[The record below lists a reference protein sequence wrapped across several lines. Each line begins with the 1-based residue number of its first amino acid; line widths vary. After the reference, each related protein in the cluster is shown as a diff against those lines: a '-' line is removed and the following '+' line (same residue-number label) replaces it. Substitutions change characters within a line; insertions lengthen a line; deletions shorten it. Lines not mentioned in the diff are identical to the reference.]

1 VNAGYWQGEEAVMIR
16 STNTL
21 VALILLCAGW
31 AGAQQHPGLS
41 IHEVYA
47 LALERNPM
55 IHAARAAADGAAARE
70 SSASLPPDPRIE
82 LAAMNLSLP
91 SLSAD
96 MPNTML
102 PSIQV
107 MQMIPLGGKL
117 GPGGEVARQ
126 STAMALSEAEEVR
139 WQVRTRAAMAFYRIY
154 ELDRSLVTMEETLDW
169 LRQLEGVA
177 TTMYTVGSG
186 NQGDVLRAAVE
197 VARMEADIARMRAM
211 RTGEVARLNAL
222 LDRPADT
229 PVPGV
234 SFEPLPASLPAPEA
248 LLARAEAARP
258 LLEGARTGVDRA
270 ESREALARKEIWP
283 DLSLGV
289 GYGQRPTEMGTQRMA
304 SFMVGFTVPIFAG
317 RRQYQMRAEAAAMS
331 EMARAELTEA
341 RAGVRARIGVLLAGL
356 DRARTLLTLYRTEVL
371 PQADANV
378 TASLA
383 SYRVGRADFMTLVD
397 AQMGVNDFEQQIHEL
412 LAEYGTMIAEL
423 EMAIGGELPV
433 GADAIEEGP

>member
-1 VNAGYWQGEEAVMIR
+1 
-16 STNTL
+16 
-21 VALILLCAGW
+21 
-31 AGAQQHPGLS
+31 
-41 IHEVYA
+41 
-47 LALERNPM
+47 
-55 IHAARAAADGAAARE
+55 
-70 SSASLPPDPRIE
+70 
-82 LAAMNLSLP
+82 
-91 SLSAD
+91 
-96 MPNTML
+96 
-102 PSIQV
+102 
-107 MQMIPLGGKL
+107 
-117 GPGGEVARQ
+117 
-126 STAMALSEAEEVR
+126 
-139 WQVRTRAAMAFYRIY
+139 
-154 ELDRSLVTMEETLDW
+154 
-169 LRQLEGVA
+169 
-177 TTMYTVGSG
+177 
-186 NQGDVLRAAVE
+186 
-197 VARMEADIARMRAM
+197 
-211 RTGEVARLNAL
+211 
-222 LDRPADT
+222 
-229 PVPGV
+229 
-234 SFEPLPASLPAPEA
+234 
-248 LLARAEAARP
+248 
-258 LLEGARTGVDRA
+258 VDRA

>member
-1 VNAGYWQGEEAVMIR
+1 MVR
-16 STNTL
+16 SITALT
-21 VALILLCAGW
+21 ALILLPGGW
-31 AGAQQHPGLS
+31 AGAQQHADLS

-70 SSASLPPDPRIE
+70 SSSSLPPDPQVE

-91 SLSAD
+91 SLSSD

-117 GPGGEVARQ
+117 GLSGEIARQ
-126 STAMALSEAEEVR
+126 STVMALSEAEEIR

-154 ELDRSLVTMEETLDW
+154 EVDRSLVTMEETLDW

-197 VARMEADIARMRAM
+197 AARMEADIARMQAM
-211 RTGEVARLNAL
+211 RTSEVARLNAL
-222 LDRPADT
+222 LDRSADT
-229 PVPGV
+229 PVPAV
-234 SFEPLPASLPAPEA
+234 SFEPLPASLPASEA
-248 LLARAEAARP
+248 LLDRAEAARP
-258 LLEGARTGVDRA
+258 LLEGARTGLERA

-289 GYGQRPTEMGTQRMA
+289 GYGQRPSDMGTERMA

-317 RRQYQMRAEAAAMS
+317 RRQYQVRAEAAAMS
-331 EMARAELTEA
+331 EMARAGLTEA
-341 RAGVRARIGVLLAGL
+341 RAGVRARIGELLAGL

-371 PQADANV
+371 PQAEANV

-397 AQMGVNDFEQQIHEL
+397 AQMGVNDFKQQVHEL
-412 LAEYGTMIAEL
+412 LAEYGSMIAEL
-423 EMAIGGELPV
+423 EMTVGGELPV
-433 GADAIEEGP
+433 GADTIEEGP

>member
-1 VNAGYWQGEEAVMIR
+1 MFR
-16 STNTL
+16 SITAL
-21 VALILLCAGW
+21 IALILLPGVRL
-31 AGAQQHPGLS
+31 GAQQQADLS

-70 SSASLPPDPRIE
+70 SASSLPPDPRVE

-91 SLSAD
+91 SLSTD
-96 MPNTML
+96 MPSAML

-117 GPGGEVARQ
+117 GLEGEVARQ
-126 STAMALSEAEEVR
+126 TTAMALNEAEEVGWR
-139 WQVRTRAAMAFYRIY
+139 VRTRAAMAFYRIY
-154 ELDRSLVTMEETLDW
+154 QIDRSLVTMEETLDW

-211 RTGEVARLNAL
+211 RAGEVARLNAL
-222 LDRPADT
+222 LDRPSDT
-229 PVPGV
+229 PVSGV
-234 SFEPLPASLPAPEA
+234 SFEPLPASLPLPEA

-258 LLEGARTGVDRA
+258 LLEGARTGVERA
-270 ESREALARKEIWP
+270 EAREALARREIWP

-289 GYGQRPTEMGTQRMA
+289 GYGQRPSGMGTDRMA

-317 RRQYQMRAEAAAMS
+317 RRQYPMRAETAAMS
-331 EMARAELTEA
+331 EMARAELAEA
-341 RAGVRARIGVLLAGL
+341 RAGVRARIGELLAGL

-371 PQADANV
+371 PQAEANV

-397 AQMGVNDFEQQIHEL
+397 AQMGVNDFEQQVHEL

-433 GADAIEEGP
+433 GADTIEEGP